1 MTTHTPVTTS
11 VTTPGGTPFP
21 TPGARAQIPSWEHFS
36 HQADIGVRGYGHC
49 PAEAFNQAALAM
61 IAVITD
67 PRSIQPHETITLE
80 CRAPDLELL
89 LVDWLNALIYEIAT
103 RHVLFCA
110 FDVHINGHHLHATAW
125 GETIDPVRHQP
136 AVEIKGATFTELCV
150 QAIDTDRWLA
160 QCVVDV

>member
-1 MTTHTPVTTS
+1 MTTLTTFTPSSNIPLTY
-11 VTTPGGTPFP
+11 PD
-21 TPGARAQIPSWEHFS
+21 AQPHAPSWEHFS

-49 PAEAFNQAALAM
+49 PAEAFNQAALAL

-67 PRSIQPHETITLE
+67 PRRIEPHDTLTIE

-103 RHVLFCA
+103 RHLLFCA
-110 FDVHINGHHLHATAW
+110 FDVSINGHQLHATVW
-125 GETIDPVRHQP
+125 GEAIDPPRHQP
-136 AVEIKGATFTELCV
+136 AVEVKGATFTELHV
-150 QAIDTDRWLA
+150 EALEPDLWMA